1 VKGTE
6 IDKLEKVC
14 GGVGKYDKYKSFA

>member
-14 GGVGKYDKYKSFA
+14 GGADKCDKYKSFA